1 MVTSSK
7 TPQLSVVMPA
17 HNGGEWIRVAV
28 DSVLNSTF
36 TDLELVIRDDGSS
49 DGTREYLASLTDPRV
64 RYVVAD
70 SNGGPWMNWTEVSR
84 LARGTFTKVLC
95 QDDLVFP
102 ECLGRQVSILSA
114 DPSVSMVASRHQVI
128 DVSGSVVLRSHG
140 LNGLVGKMSGEAA
153 LVRSITSGAN
163 QFGEPASVTFRTDVL
178 KASLPFDPKY
188 PYLTDLDMYRKVLT
202 GHNFV
207 GLANVDAAFRVSTVS
222 WSKRLEKTQSSE
234 FIAWIDTY
242 FGSPASG
249 LSAVGRTQAKI
260 MVRLRTVARRIVV
273 FVVQLRSRTYGLNY
287 RRRKPR
293 R

>member
-1 MVTSSK
+1 MVTSPK
-7 TPQLSVVMPA
+7 TPQLSVVIPA
-17 HNGGEWIRVAV
+17 HNGGEWIRLAV
-28 DSVLNSTF
+28 ESVLNNTF

-49 DGTREYLASLTDPRV
+49 DGTRDYLASLTDPRV

-84 LARGTFTKVLC
+84 LARGTFVKVLC

-102 ECLGRQVSILSA
+102 DCLERQVSALSA
-114 DPSVSMVASRHQVI
+114 DSSVSMVASRHRVI
-128 DVSGSVVLRSHG
+128 NASGSVIMRSHG
-140 LNGLVGKMSGEAA
+140 LHGLVGKMSGETA

-178 KASLPFDPKY
+178 KSSLPFDPNY
-188 PYLTDLDMYRKVLT
+188 PYLTDLDMYRKVLI

-207 GLANVDAAFRVSTVS
+207 GFANVDAAFRVSTIS

-242 FGSPASG
+242 FGSPTSG
-249 LSAVGRTQAKI
+249 LSSVARAQAKI
-260 MVRLRTVARRIVV
+260 MVRLRTFSRRIVV
-273 FVVQLRSRTYGLNY
+273 FVVQLRSRG
-287 RRRKPR
+287 
-293 R
+293 